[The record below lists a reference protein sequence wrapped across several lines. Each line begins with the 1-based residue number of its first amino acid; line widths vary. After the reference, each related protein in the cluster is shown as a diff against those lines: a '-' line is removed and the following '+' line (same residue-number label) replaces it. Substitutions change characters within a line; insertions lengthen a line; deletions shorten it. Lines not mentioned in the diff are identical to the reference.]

1 MKRIA
6 IAGGIGA
13 GKSEATKYLVQRGYA
28 VIDADEVAR
37 KVVEPGRPAW
47 RALRDGF
54 GDAVL
59 CGDLTLDRE
68 FLAQVVFSDPA
79 ALRRLNSI
87 THVHIGAEILRTLDA
102 TTATAVF
109 IALPLFRL
117 EHRRAFGLD
126 EAWSVQ
132 ASPEVALARLV
143 RYRGM
148 AEDDA
153 RARLASQMSND
164 ERAALVDHV
173 IWNDGTIDDL
183 HAQLDVRLRQSGLVN
198 E

>member
-59 CGDLTLDRE
+59 SEDSTLDRE
-68 FLAQVVFSDPA
+68 FLAHVVFSDPA

-87 THVHIGAEILRTLDA
+87 THVHIGAEILRTLEES
-102 TTATAVF
+102 TATVVF
-109 IALPLFRL
+109 IALPLFRP
-117 EHRRAFGLD
+117 EHRTAFGLD
-126 EAWSVQ
+126 EVWSVQ
-132 ASPEVALARLV
+132 TSPEIALARLV
-143 RYRGM
+143 QYRAM
-148 AEDDA
+148 SEDDA
-153 RARLASQMSND
+153 RARLASQISND
-164 ERAALVDHV
+164 ERTAIVDHV
-173 IWNDGTIDDL
+173 IWNDATIEDL
-183 HAQLDVRLRQSGLVN
+183 HDALDARLERSGLVN